1 MASAPYG
8 IVLGESELTLGAD
21 HTLRGPAGVL
31 TPAEA
36 EALVQAGAP
45 RPARAPLLGLFQ
57 ATLLSFMIVPFLVW
71 ALAIVVVVAFLSRA
85 DTAF

>member
-1 MASAPYG
+1 MASEPYR
-8 IVLGESELTLGAD
+8 IALGEGELTLGAD

-36 EALVQAGAP
+36 EALVEAGAP
-45 RPARAPLLGLFQ
+45 RSARAPLLGVFQ
-57 ATLLSFMIVPFLVW
+57 AAVLSIMIVPFLVW

>member
-1 MASAPYG
+1 MPSAPYR
-8 IVLGESELTLGAD
+8 IALGHGDLTLGAD

-31 TPAEA
+31 TLAEA
-36 EALVQAGAP
+36 EALVEAGAP
-45 RPARAPLLGLFQ
+45 RPARRPLLGLFQ
-57 ATLLSFMIVPFLVW
+57 ATLLSVMIVPFLVW